1 MDLNI
6 NEPKHCLGLEN
17 NGATCYM
24 NATIQCLCNV
34 YDLRLQ
40 AYENSRIYKER
51 QKHWHD
57 SRLKER

>member
-17 NGATCYM
+17 IGATCYM

-51 QKHWHD
+51 Q
-57 SRLKER
+57 